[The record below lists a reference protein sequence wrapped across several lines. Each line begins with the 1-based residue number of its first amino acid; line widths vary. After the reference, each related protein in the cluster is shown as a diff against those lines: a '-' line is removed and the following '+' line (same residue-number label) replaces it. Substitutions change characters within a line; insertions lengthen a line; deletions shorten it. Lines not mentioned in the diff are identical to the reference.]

1 MNKRVAILGD
11 KTNHDGR
18 IITASGQGFYGD
30 DGIALLGD
38 LVYCPKCKSNGKI
51 IEGTENFSIAGI
63 PVAYDG
69 CIIDCKCSPIGSH
82 RILAMKSS
90 VFVNVNNDSIKSNS
104 FSNKQVNYINNLPFR
119 FNSFASVGNE
129 QQLNSTDNDD
139 KNLIRIDAR
148 RLLKCADELCEKHLY
163 YDDIKQAFKQDVE
176 SFANDIVEQ
185 VDSGAMT
192 YEQGAE
198 KIKKEEKSLLD
209 QSLIWLGNGLSVFGG
224 VGVTNAGLALCDTV
238 LGCVIGAPMIAHGL
252 NGIYEGS
259 AGIFNGVMNEIDG
272 GDRDIEVEGP
282 VRQLYKLSVEALG
295 FDGSIGSIIYDLIDL
310 GGSFY
315 GKVKLI
321 PKLNEFGD
329 PVFKLF
335 SYGRQ
340 DLEMAY
346 KQMSKLMLNTEF
358 FSDIISLYNLYQEFD
373 NTFIFNKDT
382 QQVVMA
388 VRKPKTIINVKQI
401 VEDCDLMITTANTD
415 EKTPLYYLCK
425 RKDGTEYKKD
435 TNGDIIEDGK
445 E

>member
-1 MNKRVAILGD
+1 MIKQVAVLGD
-11 KTNHDGR
+11 MTNYGGR
-18 IITASGQGFYGD
+18 IITASGQGYCGM
-30 DGIALLGD
+30 DGVALLGD
-38 LVYCPKCKSNGKI
+38 LVSCPKCSSTGRI
-51 IEGTENFSIAGI
+51 IEGANDFIIDGK

-69 CIIDCKCSPIGSH
+69 CIVACKCTPVGGH
-82 RILAMKSS
+82 RILALNSTIFVGVSS
-90 VFVNVNNDSIKSNS
+90 GSVQSNS
-104 FSNKQVNYINNLPFR
+104 FAGNQKQL
-119 FNSFASVGNE
+119 SSA
-129 QQLNSTDNDD
+129 NDD
-139 KNLIRIDAR
+139 ENNLIRIDAR
-148 RLLKCADELCEKHLY
+148 RFLQCADELCEKHLY
-163 YDDIKQAFKQDVE
+163 HDDIKQAFKQDVE
-176 SFANDIVEQ
+176 SFANDIVEK

-224 VGVTNAGLALCDTV
+224 AGVTTAGLVLCDTV

-335 SYGRQ
+335 SYGRK

-373 NTFIFNKDT
+373 NAFIFNKDT

>member
-1 MNKRVAILGD
+1 MSKQVAILGD
-11 KTNHDGR
+11 ATNYGGR
-18 IITASGQGFYGD
+18 IITASGQGYS
-30 DGIALLGD
+30 DGAQIALLGD
-38 LVYCPKCKSNGKI
+38 LVSCPKCSSTGRI
-51 IEGTENFSIAGI
+51 IEGASNFIIDGK

-69 CIIDCKCSPIGSH
+69 CIVACKCSPVGGH
-82 RILAMKSS
+82 RILALKSS
-90 VFVNVNNDSIKSNS
+90 MYVGVSGGSVQSNS
-104 FSNKQVNYINNLPFR
+104 FTGNQKQL
-119 FNSFASVGNE
+119 SSA
-129 QQLNSTDNDD
+129 NDD
-139 KNLIRIDAR
+139 ENNLIRIDAR
-148 RLLKCADELCEKHLY
+148 RLLQCADELCEKHLY
-163 YDDIKQAFKQDVE
+163 HDDIKQAFKQDVE
-176 SFANDIVEQ
+176 SFANDIVEK

-224 VGVTNAGLALCDTV
+224 AGVTTAGLVLCDTV

-335 SYGRQ
+335 SYGRK

-373 NTFIFNKDT
+373 NAFIFNKDT

>member
-1 MNKRVAILGD
+1 MSKQVAILGD
-11 KTNHDGR
+11 ATNYGGR
-18 IITASGQGFYGD
+18 IITASGQGYS
-30 DGIALLGD
+30 DGAQIALLGD
-38 LVYCPKCKSNGKI
+38 LVSCPRCSSTGRI
-51 IEGTENFSIAGI
+51 IEGASDFIIDGK
-63 PVAYDG
+63 PVTYDG
-69 CIIDCKCSPIGSH
+69 CIVACKCTPVGGH
-82 RILAMKSS
+82 RILAFKSTMYVGVSGGS
-90 VFVNVNNDSIKSNS
+90 VQSNS
-104 FSNKQVNYINNLPFR
+104 FAGNQKQFNSANDDENNLI
-119 FNSFASVGNE
+119 G
-129 QQLNSTDNDD
+129 
-139 KNLIRIDAR
+139 IDAR
-148 RLLKCADELCEKHLY
+148 RLLQCADELCEKHLY
-163 YDDIKQAFKQDVE
+163 HDDIKQAFKQDVE
-176 SFANDIVEQ
+176 SFANDIVER

-224 VGVTNAGLALCDTV
+224 AGVTTAGLVLCDTV

-335 SYGRQ
+335 FYGRK

-373 NTFIFNKDT
+373 NVFIFNKDT

-401 VEDCDLMITTANTD
+401 VDDCDLMITTANTD

>member
-1 MNKRVAILGD
+1 MIKQVAVLGD
-11 KTNHDGR
+11 MTNYGGR
-18 IITASGQGFYGD
+18 IITASGQGYCGM
-30 DGIALLGD
+30 DGVALLGD
-38 LVYCPKCKSNGKI
+38 LVSCPKCSSTGRI
-51 IEGTENFSIAGI
+51 IEGANDFIIDGK

-69 CIIDCKCSPIGSH
+69 CIVACKCTPVGGH
-82 RILAMKSS
+82 RIIALNSTIFVGVSS
-90 VFVNVNNDSIKSNS
+90 GSVQSNS
-104 FSNKQVNYINNLPFR
+104 FAGNQKQLSSANNDE
-119 FNSFASVGNE
+119 N
-129 QQLNSTDNDD
+129 
-139 KNLIRIDAR
+139 NLIRIDAR
-148 RLLKCADELCEKHLY
+148 RLLQCADELCEKHLY
-163 YDDIKQAFKQDVE
+163 HDDIKQAFKQDVE
-176 SFANDIVEQ
+176 SFANDIVEK

-224 VGVTNAGLALCDTV
+224 AGVTTAGLVLCDTV

-335 SYGRQ
+335 SYGRK

-373 NTFIFNKDT
+373 NAFILNKDT